1 MGRLQPVRRASDVG
15 LPGQRPA
22 LDVLA
27 LALFRAFYRAV
38 FRRWPPAA
46 GDGVARSVVQA
57 LNMARVESGIYITVA
72 KLINQPGKPW
82 AVLVDVEP
90 DELHDGST
98 LVEDTREEEHGRGS
112 VYTLFAFASRSPFPL
127 AGFFADVNTPWP
139 AHANAV
145 GPWFDALLDRLQALA
160 PGEAEV
166 RLARRELNEEAV
178 WAAVLDA
185 AATRYALDAPVGS
198 AVQAAP
204 SAPSAPLASHG
215 VDAANEGEESAASV
229 NGLVSAAPAR
239 PRSLTQAIGVAPD
252 ALAALFAA
260 FRAEEQDLSRQVESL
275 LDDELVVLH
284 HSVDDRFRALYP
296 KLSPTARRDVTER
309 WAAEL
314 QLRDTPVVDATGHDV
329 LGLRAASL
337 RLLDLRARQQ
347 QCRRMLEHVCTQ
359 FPGGHDLTDRTTGRL
374 RCARCQMEASGIGA
388 VAPPALALAAPPALL
403 TVSPTMPGLPA
414 PPGSST
420 GLATGHNALSGSG
433 GGRADRGST
442 GSSGGGDRSSGGG
455 ATIPDGEEFL
465 R

>member
-1 MGRLQPVRRASDVG
+1 MGRLQPLRRASDVG
-15 LPGQRPA
+15 RPGQRPA
-22 LDVLA
+22 LNVLA
-27 LALFRAFYRAV
+27 QALFDAFRFAI
-38 FRRWPPAA
+38 FRWWPPTD
-46 GDGVARSVVQA
+46 GDGVARSIVQA
-57 LNMARVESGIYITVA
+57 LNMARLESGIYVTVA

-90 DELHDGST
+90 DELPDGST

-112 VYTLFAFASRSPFPL
+112 VYTLFAFASLSPFPL

-204 SAPSAPLASHG
+204 SAPLASHG
-215 VDAANEGEESAASV
+215 VDAADEGEERAASV
-229 NGLVSAAPAR
+229 NGLVSAPPAR
-239 PRSLTQAIGVAPD
+239 PRALTPAIGAAPD

-314 QLRDTPVVDATGHDV
+314 QLRDAPVVDATGHNV
-329 LGLRAASL
+329 LGLRAAGL

-347 QCRRMLEHVCTQ
+347 QCRRMLEHVCTL

-388 VAPPALALAAPPALL
+388 VAPPVLALAAPPALL
-403 TVSPTMPGLPA
+403 TVSPTMPGLLA
-414 PPGSST
+414 LPGSST
-420 GLATGHNALSGSG
+420 GLAAGRNALSGSG
-433 GGRADRGST
+433 GGPAGP
-442 GSSGGGDRSSGGG
+442 G
-455 ATIPDGEEFL
+455 
-465 R
+465 